1 MQSKPHYD
9 ILDALRGVAA
19 IAVVC
24 YHLFEAIAFSAG
36 DPEQK
41 MFHGFLAVDFF
52 FILSGFVMGYA
63 YDNRWG
69 SMSLGGFIR
78 RRLIRL
84 HPMVVMGVV
93 IGLVA
98 FVSQGSLRWD
108 GTHVDLSTVLWCAL
122 LGLFLIPSF
131 GHLDVRGNTE
141 MFPLN
146 GPHWSLFFE
155 YIGSLIYGLFLHR
168 LSTRALGC
176 WVFVALAL
184 LLGNALQMGEG
195 HIAYGWSSEPLN
207 IWGGFLRLSFGYPM
221 GLLLARLFQR
231 AQPAPLG
238 KAIFPLCSL
247 AVLALLCIPN
257 LKNFSLYI
265 AAKSAERSF
274 IHTWTN
280 ELRDRKIRVNA
291 IAPGIIPTD
300 AAGKELGRSEEE
312 EMERRAYRATLIPAG
327 RVGHVSDIAN
337 AAVFLG
343 SDESSY
349 VNGIEIL
356 VDGGLAAIYP
366 VKL

>member
-1 MQSKPHYD
+1 MQSKPHYG

-231 AQPAPLG
+231 AQPAPMG

-257 LKNFSLYI
+257 LKNFSLYYQILCVGVFFPTIIWLGARGVVEGQVKRTASLLGRISYPLYAIHYPLIYMYIRWLNDGVTPFGMSAWCTPVAIFCTAVI
-265 AAKSAERSF
+265 AAYF
-274 IHTWTN
+274 IMRYYD
-280 ELRDRKIRVNA
+280 EPLREWLSRK
-291 IAPGIIPTD
+291 
-300 AAGKELGRSEEE
+300 
-312 EMERRAYRATLIPAG
+312 
-327 RVGHVSDIAN
+327 
-337 AAVFLG
+337 
-343 SDESSY
+343 
-349 VNGIEIL
+349 
-356 VDGGLAAIYP
+356 
-366 VKL
+366 